1 MANLPVHVAAV
12 LGAAGAVLVLVS
24 ERRAA
29 LTAGFA
35 ALAAA
40 EGCFVIA
47 TSDDAV
53 RSLIGLSGAAMLL
66 AGLVVVGALAA
77 LFVRQ
82 PALVMPVA
90 LAAAPF
96 RLPFDFDPT
105 HRFFVAV
112 AGSGE
117 LGRLLPLYTVLAAAV
132 LALLLRCL
140 REPVVSGIA
149 PELALPAAAFLG
161 YASLSALWSSDVD
174 AAGNR
179 IAFFLLPFAALVAVV
194 ARTPFPAWMPR
205 ALAGT
210 AVGLGM
216 LFAAVGL
223 WQAGA
228 KELFF
233 FSQSLEVSNTYT
245 PFFRVTSL
253 FRDPSLYGRHIVLGI
268 SILLVALWVRRVSVP
283 LAAAAI
289 AFMWAGLY
297 FSYSQSSLASLFVVA
312 LALPAAAGS
321 PGTRRVIALVAAGVL
336 IVGALLVAYEVR
348 DESTRR
354 ATGDRSRRAELALRV
369 YADHPV
375 FGAGLGAQPYESQQ
389 LDDRPAQ
396 EERYVSHTTPLT
408 VAAELGTIGLALYAA
423 LLLGAVRL
431 VQRVYRD
438 AAALGLSLAAA
449 LLALF
454 VHSLFYSGFF
464 EDPLTWL
471 ALAIAASYLGAR
483 AYATESAVLRP
494 APGVS

>member
-1 MANLPVHVAAV
+1 VC
-12 LGAAGAVLVLVS
+12 
-24 ERRAA
+24 
-29 LTAGFA
+29 FA
-35 ALAAA
+35 
-40 EGCFVIA
+40 IA
-47 TSDDAV
+47 ISDDAV
-53 RSLIGLSGAAMLL
+53 GSVIGPTAAAMGL
-66 AGLVVVGALAA
+66 AGLLVVGGLGA
-77 LFVRQ
+77 LFIRY
-82 PALVMPVA
+82 PALVMPFA

-96 RLPFDFDPT
+96 RLPLDFDPT

-117 LGRLLPLYTVLAAAV
+117 LGRLLPLYSVLAAAV
-132 LALLLRCL
+132 LALLVRCL
-140 REPVVSGIA
+140 REPTVSA
-149 PELALPAAAFLG
+149 LPPELSLPAAAFFG
-161 YASLSALWSSDVD
+161 FACLSALWTSNVD
-174 AAGNR
+174 AAGDR

-210 AVGLGM
+210 AVGLGL
-216 LFAAVGL
+216 LFAGVGL

-228 KELFF
+228 RELFF

-268 SILLVALWVRRVSVP
+268 SIMLVVLWLRRVNVP
-283 LAAAAI
+283 LAAAMI

-297 FSYSQSSLASLFVVA
+297 FSYSQSSMASLFAVA
-312 LALPAAAGS
+312 LALPAAAGT
-321 PGTRRVIALVAAGVL
+321 PRARRVIALTAAGAL
-336 IVGALLVAYEVR
+336 LVGALLVAYEVR

-369 YADHPV
+369 YAEHPV
-375 FGAGLGAQPYESQQ
+375 VGAGLGAQPRESQQ

-408 VAAELGTIGLALYAA
+408 VAAELGTIGLVLYAA
-423 LLLGAVRL
+423 LLIGTVRL
-431 VQRVYRD
+431 VQRVHRD
-438 AAALGLSLAAA
+438 APALGLSLAAA

-483 AYATESAVLRP
+483 AYATEPAVLRP

>member
-1 MANLPVHVAAV
+1 MANLSVHLAAV

-29 LTAGFA
+29 LIGGFA

-40 EGCFVIA
+40 EVGFAIG

-53 RSLIGLSGAAMLL
+53 RSLIGATGAAIVL
-66 AGLVVVGALAA
+66 AGLLVTAGLAA
-77 LFVRQ
+77 LFIRY
-82 PALVMPVA
+82 PALVLPVA

-96 RLPFDFDPT
+96 RLPLDFDPT
-105 HRFFVAV
+105 HRFYVAV
-112 AGSGE
+112 AGNGE
-117 LGRLLPLYTVLAAAV
+117 LGRLLPLYTILAAAV
-132 LALLLRCL
+132 VALLVRCL
-140 REPVVSGIA
+140 RESAVSA
-149 PELALPAAAFLG
+149 LPPELSLPAAAFLG
-161 YASLSALWSSDVD
+161 VACISTLWTSDVD
-174 AAGNR
+174 AAANR

-210 AVGLGM
+210 AVGLGV
-216 LFAAVGL
+216 LFAGVGL

-228 KELFF
+228 RELFF

-268 SILLVALWVRRVSVP
+268 SIVLVALWLRRVNVAVAVA
-283 LAAAAI
+283 LI

-297 FSYSQSSLASLFVVA
+297 YSYSQSSLASLFAVA
-312 LALPAAAGS
+312 LALPAAAGT
-321 PGTRRVIALVAAGVL
+321 PRARRVIALTAAGAL
-336 IVGALLVAYEVR
+336 LVGALFVAYEVR
-348 DESTRR
+348 DESARR

-369 YADHPV
+369 FADHPV
-375 FGAGLGAQPYESQQ
+375 VGAGLGSQPRESQQ

-408 VAAELGTIGLALYAA
+408 VAAELGVIGLALYAA
-423 LLLGAVRL
+423 LLVGAVRL

-438 AAALGLSLAAA
+438 APALGLSLAAA

-483 AYATESAVLRP
+483 AYATEPAVLRP

>member
-1 MANLPVHVAAV
+1 MVGPTGVALV
-12 LGAAGAVLVLVS
+12 GAGLLVV
-24 ERRAA
+24 
-29 LTAGFA
+29 G
-35 ALAAA
+35 
-40 EGCFVIA
+40 G
-47 TSDDAV
+47 
-53 RSLIGLSGAAMLL
+53 L
-66 AGLVVVGALAA
+66 AGL
-77 LFVRQ
+77 FVRY
-82 PALVMPVA
+82 PALVLPFA

-96 RLPFDFDPT
+96 RLPLDFDPT

-132 LALLLRCL
+132 VALLLRCM
-140 REPVVSGIA
+140 REPAVSA
-149 PELALPAAAFLG
+149 LPPELSLPAAAFLG
-161 YASLSALWSSDVD
+161 FASVSALWSSDVD

-210 AVGLGM
+210 AVGLG
-216 LFAAVGL
+216 LVFAAVGL

-228 KELFF
+228 RELFF

-268 SILLVALWVRRVSVP
+268 TVVLVALWFRRVSVP
-283 LAAAAI
+283 LAVMLI

-297 FSYSQSSLASLFVVA
+297 FSYSQSSLAALFAVA
-312 LALPAAAGS
+312 LGLPAAAGS
-321 PGTRRVIALVAAGVL
+321 PRARRVIALTAAGAL
-336 IVGALLVAYEVR
+336 LVGALLVAYTVR

-369 YADHPV
+369 YAEHPV
-375 FGAGLGAQPYESQQ
+375 FGAGLGSQPYESQQ

-423 LLLGAVRL
+423 LLVGAVRL
-431 VQRVYRD
+431 VLRVYRD
-438 AAALGLSLAAA
+438 APALGLTLAAT

-471 ALAIAASYLGAR
+471 ALAIAASFLGAR
-483 AYATESAVLRP
+483 AYAAEPAVLRP

>member
-1 MANLPVHVAAV
+1 MANLSVHLAAV

-29 LTAGFA
+29 LIGGFA

-40 EGCFVIA
+40 EVGFAIG

-53 RSLIGLSGAAMLL
+53 RSVIGATGAAIVL
-66 AGLVVVGALAA
+66 AGLLVTAGFAA
-77 LFVRQ
+77 LFVRY
-82 PALVMPVA
+82 PALVLPVA

-96 RLPFDFDPT
+96 RLPLDFDPT

-112 AGSGE
+112 AGNGE
-117 LGRLLPLYTVLAAAV
+117 LGRLLPLYTILAGAV
-132 LALLLRCL
+132 VALLVRCL
-140 REPVVSGIA
+140 RESEVSA
-149 PELALPAAAFLG
+149 LPPELSLPAAAFLG
-161 YASLSALWSSDVD
+161 FACISTLWTSDVD
-174 AAGNR
+174 AAANR

-210 AVGLGM
+210 AVGLGV

-228 KELFF
+228 RELFF

-268 SILLVALWVRRVSVP
+268 SILLVALWLRRVNVA
-283 LAAAAI
+283 LAVALI

-297 FSYSQSSLASLFVVA
+297 FSYSQSSLASLFAVA
-312 LALPAAAGS
+312 LALPAAAGT
-321 PGTRRVIALVAAGVL
+321 PRARRVIALTAAGAL
-336 IVGALLVAYEVR
+336 LVGALFVAYEVR
-348 DESTRR
+348 DESARR

-369 YADHPV
+369 FADHPV
-375 FGAGLGAQPYESQQ
+375 VGAGLGSQPRESQQ

-408 VAAELGTIGLALYAA
+408 VAAELGVIGLGLYAA
-423 LLLGAVRL
+423 LLVGAVRL
-431 VQRVYRD
+431 VLRVYRD
-438 AAALGLSLAAA
+438 APGLGLSLAAA

-483 AYATESAVLRP
+483 APATEPAVLRA

>member
-1 MANLPVHVAAV
+1 MANLSVNLAAV

-29 LTAGFA
+29 LIGGFA

-40 EGCFVIA
+40 EGSIA
-47 TSDDAV
+47 IANSDEAV
-53 RSLIGLSGAAMLL
+53 RSVIGLAGAALIL
-66 AGLVVVGALAA
+66 AGLLVIGGLAG
-77 LFVRQ
+77 LFVRY
-82 PALVMPVA
+82 PALTMPVA

-96 RLPFDFDPT
+96 RLPLDFDPT

-112 AGSGE
+112 AGNGE
-117 LGRLLPLYTVLAAAV
+117 LGRLLPLYTVVAAAV
-132 LALLLRCL
+132 LALLVRCL
-140 REPVVSGIA
+140 REPGSPGLR
-149 PELALPAAAFLG
+149 PELSLPAAAFLG
-161 YASLSALWSSDVD
+161 FACVSVLWSSDVD

-210 AVGLGM
+210 AVGLGL

-228 KELFF
+228 RELFF

-268 SILLVALWVRRVSVP
+268 SIVLVVLWLRRVNVF
-283 LAAAAI
+283 AAASLI
-289 AFMWAGLY
+289 AFMWGGLY
-297 FSYSQSSLASLFVVA
+297 FSYSQSSMASLFAVA
-312 LALPAAAGS
+312 LALPAAAGT
-321 PGTRRVIALVAAGVL
+321 PRARRVIALTAAGAL
-336 IVGALLVAYEVR
+336 LVGTLLVAYEVR

-369 YADHPV
+369 YAEHPLV
-375 FGAGLGAQPYESQQ
+375 GAGLGAQPLESQQ

-431 VQRVYRD
+431 VQRVHRETP
-438 AAALGLSLAAA
+438 ALGLSLAVV

-464 EDPLTWL
+464 EDPMTWL

-483 AYATESAVLRP
+483 AYATETAVLRP
-494 APGVS
+494 APGIS